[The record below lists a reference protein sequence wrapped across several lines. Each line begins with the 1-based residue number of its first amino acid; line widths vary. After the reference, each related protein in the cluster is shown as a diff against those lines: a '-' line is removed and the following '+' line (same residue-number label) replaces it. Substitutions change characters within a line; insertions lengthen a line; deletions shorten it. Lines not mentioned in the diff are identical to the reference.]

1 MRDIAIFL
9 PIALGSLVALRSPW
23 VGILVWTWISIMNPH
38 RLGYALTNVP
48 VAAIVGACTLV
59 GLVFTREKQQPF
71 VGAGPI
77 VLLIFMAW
85 MSLAYCFSFF
95 REASTDMLIRV
106 LKIDFMILVAL
117 MLLRD
122 RKHIHLLAVVL
133 AFSLG
138 VLGLKGGLFTIATG
152 GSYRV
157 WGPEGSFIEGNNEIA
172 VGFIVTIPLIRY
184 VQMQLS
190 GRFKWLR
197 HALTA
202 AMLLTAAAALG
213 SQSRGALLGMGA
225 MVFFLW
231 LRGSNKLLGGVLMV
245 VAGVLLVTFMPSTWS
260 DRMNTIGTYQQDS
273 SAMGRINAWWMAY
286 NLACDNFFGGGYEIY
301 TLSVF
306 QRYAPDPTDVHAAH
320 SIYFQVLGEQGFIGL
335 FLFLLL
341 WWIVWRDGG
350 WLRKHA
356 AANPETKWASD
367 LGAMC
372 QVSLIGYLVG
382 GAFLSLTYFDLPY
395 NLMVLVTAARYWVKT
410 RGWEREQ
417 ATLGAKPLP
426 GGGGVVP

>member
-417 ATLGAKPLP
+417 AALGVKPLP